1 MEKASTLPPPP
12 PRAPRYERD
21 VGEAPR
27 AETPGSGLH
36 GPGASELQMATAE
49 LLKRRATITQQAMPC
64 SVPCSKGAAKSRT
77 HLRAGNKALPGWKS
91 PRGRGKRPTKASRHM
106 LY

>member
-64 SVPCSKGAAKSRT
+64 SRAMQQGCSEVTDPPAR
-77 HLRAGNKALPGWKS
+77 R
-91 PRGRGKRPTKASRHM
+91 
-106 LY
+106 